1 MFIVKLRSTGGPHV
15 QRGLKGNTITFPQ
28 NVIRMVPSLPANPN
42 ILSNHIRVIFLDANR
57 PSTDMLKQIL
67 TVRRKKI
74 MAELDKTFLILF
86 YLDYVDPC
94 N

>member
-42 ILSNHIRVIFLDANR
+42 ILSNHIRVIFIGTNFWYAKTN
-57 PSTDMLKQIL
+57 L
-67 TVRRKKI
+67 TVWQEKI

-94 N
+94 NGH